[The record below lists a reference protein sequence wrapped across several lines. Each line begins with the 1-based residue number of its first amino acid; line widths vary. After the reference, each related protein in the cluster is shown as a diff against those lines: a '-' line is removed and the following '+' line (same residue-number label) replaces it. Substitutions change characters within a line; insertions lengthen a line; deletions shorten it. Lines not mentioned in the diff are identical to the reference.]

1 MHDKTE
7 ENENE
12 LETAV
17 NQKLEKIYEDA
28 NRIDHIDRTGF
39 HNTIEEMFE
48 LSPILIG
55 GDFTGTFVVFD
66 APLKLFLI
74 VFSTKNTGISS
85 TVTSSSTPPKR
96 SCTVFHTCTST
107 STMTS
112 TMTIATTI
120 LNLHNPQ
127 QSYTY

>member
-7 ENENE
+7 ENQKE

-28 NRIDHIDRTGF
+28 NRIDHIDLTVF
-39 HNTIEEMFE
+39 HNTIVEMFE
-48 LSPILIG
+48 LRPILIG
-55 GDFTGTFVVFD
+55 GDFTGSFVVFD

-85 TVTSSSTPPKR
+85 MVKSSSTPPKR
-96 SCTVFHTCTST
+96 SCTVFRCTST
-107 STMTS
+107 EYGTM
-112 TMTIATTI
+112 ATTI
-120 LNLHNPQ
+120 LNLHHPQ
-127 QSYTY
+127 Q